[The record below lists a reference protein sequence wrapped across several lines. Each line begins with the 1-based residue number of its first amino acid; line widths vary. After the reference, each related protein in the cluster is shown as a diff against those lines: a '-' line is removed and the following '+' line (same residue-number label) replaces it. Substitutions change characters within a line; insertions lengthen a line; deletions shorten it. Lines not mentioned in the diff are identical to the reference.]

1 MESVSLCTRM
11 KLTAFVQLE
20 STMFPLEK
28 VGKHFLVQ
36 APKPNVFQG
45 FTSTVQCGHF
55 ITEIAPS

>member
-1 MESVSLCTRM
+1 M